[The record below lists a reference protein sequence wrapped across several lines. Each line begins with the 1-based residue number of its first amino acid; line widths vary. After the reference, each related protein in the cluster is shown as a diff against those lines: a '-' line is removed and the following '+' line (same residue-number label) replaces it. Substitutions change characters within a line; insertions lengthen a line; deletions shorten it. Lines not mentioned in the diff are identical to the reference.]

1 MYTQQQF
8 RFENRT
14 SHSHG
19 NLIPNSFIE
28 LENGTKACKGTTL
41 FFEPYAG
48 NEDSLV
54 RFQGKRYKGKLVFQV
69 KGESPRFTVID
80 VKKMHTEVRN
90 SVGMESER

>member
-1 MYTQQQF
+1 MKRKKRMRSSLIQF
-8 RFENRT
+8 EKRT
-14 SHSHG
+14 SHLHG

-69 KGESPRFTVID
+69 KWESPRLQQ
-80 VKKMHTEVRN
+80 
-90 SVGMESER
+90 